1 MGEAGS
7 AGTELARMTWEE
19 ARAAANEG
27 RIVILPVGSTEAH
40 GPHLPLDVDTH
51 QVDLVARTAAERVGA
66 LVAPVLPFGYATTWM
81 AFAGTVTLQADTFQ
95 QVVFETASSLVAHG
109 FGHVVILNG
118 HRPNGTLI
126 DVAARRVID
135 ELPDHLSAKV
145 SALSY
150 WEPGAAAV
158 HALRRSKPGGMG
170 HACELETSLQLA
182 KRPELVHLDRLASVR
197 PPLVGWDL
205 VAPGDPAR
213 TYERWPAPS
222 ADHPAIFGDPSVA
235 SAESGEAFFEA
246 VIEALAAY
254 LGELQ
259 AGRGGSYAE
268 RDDVEVQA

>member
-1 MGEAGS
+1 MAE
-7 AGTELARMTWEE
+7 TELARITWEE
-19 ARAAANEG
+19 ARAAAAEG

-51 QVDLVARTAAERVGA
+51 QVELVARTAAERVGA

-81 AFAGTVTLQADTFQ
+81 AFAGTVTLQAGTFQ
-95 QVVFETASSLVAHG
+95 QVVFEAASSLVAHG
-109 FGHVVILNG
+109 FRHVVILNG

-135 ELPDHLSAKV
+135 ELPEGTEAKV

-170 HACELETSLQLA
+170 HACEFETSLQLA
-182 KRPELVHLDRLASVR
+182 TRPELVHMDRLERVR

-205 VAPGDPAR
+205 VAPGEPTR
-213 TYERWPAPS
+213 TYEPWPAPS
-222 ADHPAIFGDPSVA
+222 ANHPAIFGDPSVA
-235 SAESGEAFFEA
+235 SAESGEAFLEA
-246 VIEALAAY
+246 VVEALAGH
-254 LGELQ
+254 LRELQ

-268 RDDVEVQA
+268 RDDVGVEA

>member
-1 MGEAGS
+1 MGDV
-7 AGTELARMTWEE
+7 ELARMTWQE
-19 ARAAANEG
+19 AREAAASD
-27 RIVILPVGSTEAH
+27 RLVILPVGSTEAH

-51 QVDLVARTAAERVGA
+51 QVALVARAAAEQVGA
-66 LVAPVLPFGYATTWM
+66 LVAPALPFGYATTWM
-81 AFAGTVTLQADTFQ
+81 AFSGTVTLQADTFQ
-95 QVVFETASSLVAHG
+95 QVVFETASSLVSHG
-109 FGHVVILNG
+109 FRHVVILNG

-135 ELPDHLSAKV
+135 ALPEGADARV

-182 KRPELVHLDRLASVR
+182 TRPELVHMDRLEGVR

-205 VAPGDPAR
+205 VAPGEPTR

-235 SAESGEAFFEA
+235 SAESGEAFLAA
-246 VIEALAAY
+246 VVEALAAH
-254 LGELQ
+254 LRDLQ
-259 AGRGGSYAE
+259 AGRGGSYTE
-268 RDDVEVQA
+268 RDDVEVEA